1 MRIYILICF
10 FVFFQLYAVAQS
22 KSFNS
27 CTTSLSFAQF
37 LATEGSF
44 RQAQRVLWELPDSC
58 QTDSTILQQIELCRK
73 LFDYKQLISIAPS
86 LISKMKS
93 DSAKQKVFIQYAI
106 AKYSS
111 GQIVPEQELLAARFL
126 PVNSLILLQQ
136 SNCMLGFGKTS
147 FCSVQLQQEW
157 VESKKNIHFKS
168 PAKAAMLSVLLPG
181 AGKAYCG
188 LKQDAFY
195 SFISVALSS
204 FQAYR
209 GFNERGT
216 KSIYGWFSA
225 AFAFSFYSGSIYG
238 SAKSAKKYNQKKIDA
253 FRQEYIKKTFRY

>member
-22 KSFNS
+22 NSFNS
-27 CTTSLSFAQF
+27 CTTSLSFARF
-37 LATEGSF
+37 LAQEGSF
-44 RQAQRVLWELPDSC
+44 KQAQRVLLELPDSC
-58 QTDSTILQQIELCRK
+58 QNDSILLQQMELCSKMPDFR
-73 LFDYKQLISIAPS
+73 QLISISSS
-86 LISKMKS
+86 LISRMKS
-93 DSAKQKVFIQYAI
+93 DSAKQKAFMRYAK

-111 GQIVPEQELLAARFL
+111 GQTVPEQELITATFL
-126 PVNSLILLQQ
+126 PAQSLMLLQET
-136 SNCMLGFGKTS
+136 NCILDFGKIS
-147 FCSVQLQQEW
+147 PCSLQLMQEW
-157 VESKKNIHFKS
+157 VEKKRNIQFKS
-168 PAKAAMLSVLLPG
+168 PAKAAILSVLVPG

-188 LKQDAFY
+188 LKQDAIY

-225 AFAFSFYSGSIYG
+225 AFAISFYSGSVYG

-253 FRQEYIKKTFRY
+253 FRQEYIKNAFLY